1 MMRIFGK
8 DIMNRSTL
16 MNHINHLDLEIKEL
30 EAKASD
36 ASTTKNLDTLKVVMV
51 YDTTIAVLK
60 KRLEECK
67 KELEDSSDL

>member
-1 MMRIFGK
+1 MMQIFGK
-8 DIMNRSTL
+8 NMMNRSTL

>member
-1 MMRIFGK
+1 
-8 DIMNRSTL
+8 MNRSTL